1 MLKTIKVILILFFLI
16 FASCG
21 GGGSSQG
28 TNGGGGGDGVTT
40 YNDSPFGFHPAL
52 VTKPGYT
59 NNGYHDAQNIGVGW
73 NRASLY
79 AFWFKV
85 QPDLDTPAY
94 NWEEYDNLYGNI
106 PEGINILANIATQP
120 RGYDAGYEIP
130 GTYLPVD
137 ESKYSLFVKA
147 TVERYDG
154 DGIDD
159 VSGLTNPIKYWQVN
173 NEPDVTRTGY
183 AELQRITYIAI
194 KEACPDCNVLIGGAT
209 GFPEDYIA
217 HFDRFYAPILAELG
231 GQFVDIF
238 DFHWYGTA
246 DGEYRLRD
254 TTTGQDVPEHI
265 LSTLTANGFSPDL
278 PVWITEMGSYSG
290 DPADLGPK
298 IQPFQTERQQALDYF
313 KRFIYPL
320 SRGVKK
326 VFPAFGLIEG
336 FKHDNGYF
344 DHTGLIY
351 DGNGSDD
358 LGLGVKKLSY
368 YTYKL
373 MTEKLE
379 GSDWDNTR
387 TIRESDN
394 VYVYK
399 FTPNP
404 NKFDTGQAKNGNP
417 VYVAWWDYFDDTG
430 SSKTVTLNVGNIDS
444 VKVTEAVPNADSGA
458 GLNENDYPN
467 FFETETKSV
476 TNGQVTLTLGDSPV
490 FIEVKQ

>member
-1 MLKTIKVILILFFLI
+1 M
-16 FASCG
+16 
-21 GGGSSQG
+21 
-28 TNGGGGGDGVTT
+28 TT
-40 YNDSPFGFHPAL
+40 YDDSPFGFHPAS
-52 VTKPGYT
+52 VTKPGYA
-59 NNGYHDAQNIGVGW
+59 NNGYYDARNIGVRW
-73 NRASLY
+73 TRPSLY
-79 AFWFKV
+79 AFWFRV
-85 QPDLDTPAY
+85 QPDLDNPTY
-94 NWEEYDNLYGNI
+94 YWEEYDNLYGSV

-120 RGYDAGYEIP
+120 RSYDAGYEIP

-159 VSGLTNPIKYWQVN
+159 MPGLVNPIKYWQVN
-173 NEPDVTRTGY
+173 NEPNVTKAGY
-183 AELQRITYIAI
+183 AELQRITYTAI
-194 KEACPDCNVLIGGAT
+194 KEACPDCKVLIGGAT

-217 HFDRFYAPILAELG
+217 DFDLFYAPILAELG
-231 GQFVDIF
+231 GRFVDIF

-254 TTTGQDVPEHI
+254 TATGQDVLKHI
-265 LSTLTANGFSPDL
+265 LSTLTANGFPPDL

-290 DPADLGPK
+290 DPADLPK
-298 IQPFQTERQQALDYF
+298 SLPFQTERQQALDYF

-320 SRGVKK
+320 SRGVEK
-326 VFPAFGLIEG
+326 VFPAFGLMEG
-336 FKHDNGYF
+336 FMHDNGYF

-358 LGLGVKKLSY
+358 PGLGVKKLSY

-379 GSDWDNTR
+379 GSEWDDVR

-399 FTPNP
+399 FT
-404 NKFDTGQAKNGNP
+404 KKDSGNP

-430 SSKTVTLNVGNIDS
+430 SSKTVTLDVGNIDQ
-444 VKVTEAVPNADSGA
+444 VEVTEAIPNADRGA
-458 GLNENDYPN
+458 DLDENDYPI
-467 FFETETKSV
+467 FFKAETKTV
-476 TNGQVTLTLGDSPV
+476 TYGQVDITLGDSPV